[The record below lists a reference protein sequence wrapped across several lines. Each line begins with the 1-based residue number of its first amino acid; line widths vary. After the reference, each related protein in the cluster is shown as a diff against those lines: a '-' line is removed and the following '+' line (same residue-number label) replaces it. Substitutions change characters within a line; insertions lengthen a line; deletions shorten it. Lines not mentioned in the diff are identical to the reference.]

1 MRKRQ
6 LCRDGNCAETDSRV
20 EKVAQALLSRA
31 LGCTVTE
38 TRTEWSDKGGEKT
51 VTTVKEM
58 PPDISAQMFWLKNRC
73 PEQWRDKPPEPE
85 SQLQHPDNNLFEK
98 LWRRWNRSI
107 LRLDCGNPECGGGDA
122 ARRCLTAT
130 EIIYSVETEN
140 ALRFRFWFC
149 GRERENHVLSFLQQK
164 TAGGHPLVGWTGD
177 KKL

>member
-1 MRKRQ
+1 MKAGRQ
-6 LCRDGNCAETDSRV
+6 QTAAETDSRAQTGNCAETDSRV

-98 LWRRWNRSI
+98 L
-107 LRLDCGNPECGGGDA
+107 LEA
-122 ARRCLTAT
+122 
-130 EIIYSVETEN
+130 VEQE
-140 ALRFRFWFC
+140 
-149 GRERENHVLSFLQQK
+149 HS
-164 TAGGHPLVGWTGD
+164 
-177 KKL
+177 